1 MFILELKEDEKF
13 VCFIKFNAF
22 QDIGFYPKDLKIEC
36 CSHIAFLT
44 SGIGKN
50 SGNMKQNRL
59 NLILMDPFFS
69 DTQVARF

>member
-44 SGIGKN
+44 SGIGN
-50 SGNMKQNRL
+50 NTGNMK
-59 NLILMDPFFS
+59 
-69 DTQVARF
+69 